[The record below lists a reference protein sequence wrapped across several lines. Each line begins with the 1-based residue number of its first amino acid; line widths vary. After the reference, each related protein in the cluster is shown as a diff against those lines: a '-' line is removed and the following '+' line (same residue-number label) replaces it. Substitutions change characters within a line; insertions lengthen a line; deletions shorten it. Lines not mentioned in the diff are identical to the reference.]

1 MTFTP
6 ENPPKTDGDVRQLI
20 LETVMGIR
28 DGSLDASQG
37 AAMAANF
44 KALNSTM
51 TNSINAAKLSLLMEG
66 SGRNLL
72 KLCVWV
78 SRILAED
85 QTKTK
90 AEKNEG
96 SQFIGIV

>member
-6 ENPPKTDGDVRQLI
+6 ENAPKTDGDVRQLI

-44 KALNSTM
+44 KELNSTM

-66 SGRNLL
+66 SGR
-72 KLCVWV
+72 KF
-78 SRILAED
+78 I
-85 QTKTK
+85 KTLRMGQQDIGRGSN
-90 AEKNEG
+90 ENEG
-96 SQFIGIV
+96 GEK